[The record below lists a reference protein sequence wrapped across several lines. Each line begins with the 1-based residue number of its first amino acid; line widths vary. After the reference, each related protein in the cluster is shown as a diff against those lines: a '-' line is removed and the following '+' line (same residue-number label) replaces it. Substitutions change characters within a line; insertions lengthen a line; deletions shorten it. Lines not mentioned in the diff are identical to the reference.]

1 VRGSRKAASRKL
13 LTESSFQAN
22 GLEINRPFVFSTASF
37 LLALSLLNR
46 RHRIAQGESP
56 VLEKNPFHRV
66 VLIVL
71 DSVGI
76 GEMPDAA
83 DYGDAG
89 ADTLGHTLASRDVR
103 IPNLRAMGLANI
115 RQLPVAPVEHPA
127 GIFGRAATSS
137 RGKDTTTGHWE
148 MSGIITARPFPT
160 YPQGFPPR
168 IIDPFERRIGR
179 KTIGNKPASGT
190 EIIKELGE
198 EHVKTG
204 YPIVYTSADSVF
216 QIATH
221 EEIVP
226 LDQLYEW
233 CEIARELL
241 TGEDEVGRVIAR
253 PFVGEPGSFRRT
265 EARQDYAID
274 PPEQTLL
281 DRVKSAG
288 LAVTAVGKIGSIF
301 CHRGTTEE
309 LKAGNNNAS
318 VEQTLRALESTPRG
332 LIFTNLVDFDMLYG
346 HRNDVEGYACALE
359 AFDAQL
365 PEIQQAMREDDLLM
379 ITADHGCDPG
389 DVSTDHT
396 REYVPV
402 LAWGPRAK
410 TGVNLGTLASLADVG
425 QTIAEN
431 FELELQAGRSF
442 LHEIV

>member
-1 VRGSRKAASRKL
+1 MK
-13 LTESSFQAN
+13 EN
-22 GLEINRPFVFSTASF
+22 GAFNR
-37 LLALSLLNR
+37 
-46 RHRIAQGESP
+46 
-56 VLEKNPFHRV
+56 VL
-66 VLIVL
+66 LIVL

-89 ADTLGHTLASRDVR
+89 ADTLGHTLGSREVR

-115 RQLPVAPVEHPA
+115 RSLPVAPVASPA

-168 IIDPFERRIGR
+168 VIEPFERAIGR
-179 KTIGNKPASGT
+179 KVLGNKPASVT

-198 EHVKTG
+198 EHVRTG
-204 YPIVYTSADSVF
+204 RPIVYTSADSVF

-221 EEIVP
+221 EQIVP
-226 LDQLYEW
+226 LEQLYEW
-233 CEIARELL
+233 CLIARELL

-253 PFVGEPGSFRRT
+253 PFIGEPSNFRRT

-274 PPEQTLL
+274 PPEETLL
-281 DRVKSAG
+281 DYVKSAG

-318 VEQTLRALESTPRG
+318 VDQTLHALRATPRG

-346 HRNDVEGYACALE
+346 HRNDVEGYARALE
-359 AFDAQL
+359 AFDARL
-365 PEIQQAMREDDLLM
+365 PEIQQAMNDDDLM
-379 ITADHGCDPG
+379 IITADHGCDPG

-402 LAWGPRAK
+402 LAWGRRAQA
-410 TGVNLGTLASLADVG
+410 GVDLGIRSSLADIG
-425 QTIAEN
+425 QTVAEN
-431 FELELQAGRSF
+431 FGIELQAGRSF
-442 LHEIV
+442 LREIA

>member
-1 VRGSRKAASRKL
+1 MPL
-13 LTESSFQAN
+13 N
-22 GLEINRPFVFSTASF
+22 GPFNR
-37 LLALSLLNR
+37 
-46 RHRIAQGESP
+46 I
-56 VLEKNPFHRV
+56 

-83 DYGDAG
+83 DYGDTG
-89 ADTLGHTLASRDVR
+89 ADTLGHALGSRTVH
-103 IPNLRAMGLANI
+103 IPQLRQMGLANI
-115 RQLPVAPVEHPA
+115 RRLPVAPVEKPN
-127 GIFGRAATSS
+127 GVFGKAATSS

-148 MSGIITARPFPT
+148 MGGIITARPFPT
-160 YPQGFPPR
+160 YPNGFPPR
-168 IIDPFERRIGR
+168 IIEPFERAIGR
-179 KTIGNKPASGT
+179 KVLGNKPASGT

-198 EHVKTG
+198 EHVRTG
-204 YPIVYTSADSVF
+204 CPIVYTSADSVF

-226 LDQLYEW
+226 LEQLYQW
-233 CEIARELL
+233 CEIARGQL
-241 TGEDEVGRVIAR
+241 TGEDEMGRVIAR
-253 PFVGEPGSFRRT
+253 PFVGEPGGFRRT

-274 PPEQTLL
+274 PPEATVL
-281 DRVKSAG
+281 DRIKSAG

-318 VEQTLRALESTPRG
+318 VDQTLHALESTQRG

-346 HRNDVEGYACALE
+346 HRNDVEGYARALE
-359 AFDAQL
+359 EFDLRL
-365 PEIQQAMREDDLLM
+365 PEIQESMQQDDLLM
-379 ITADHGCDPG
+379 ISADHGCDPG

-402 LAWGPRAK
+402 LCWGRRARA
-410 TGVNLGTLASLADVG
+410 GVDLGIRSSLADIG

-431 FELELQAGRSF
+431 FGLTLQAGRSF
-442 LHEIV
+442 LRDLS